1 MQHSRKDI
9 PRLAERL
16 AVHRLYQAFD
26 LARLYG
32 FSNRMQ
38 EWIILRAVWA
48 GHLEGRGLTLLEVTR
63 ATGMKRPTI
72 LRKLR
77 VLVKEGVLERDG
89 ERYWVSADYLLGTTV
104 PGGLLDRLIGLI
116 KATARE
122 LEGIERESKMNSGKS
137 CDAEET

>member
-1 MQHSRKDI
+1 MLRREDI

-26 LARLYG
+26 LARRYG

-48 GHLEGRGLTLLEVTR
+48 AHLKGHGLTLLEVTR
-63 ATGMKRPTI
+63 ATAMKRPTV

-77 VLVKEGVLERDG
+77 VLVKERILERDG
-89 ERYWVSADYLLGTTV
+89 ERYWVSADYLLGTTA

-116 KATARE
+116 KGAARE
-122 LEGIERESKMNSGKS
+122 LEDIERESKMDSGKS
-137 CDAEET
+137 FGAEET

>member
-1 MQHSRKDI
+1 MQRSRKDI

-16 AVHRLYQAFD
+16 AVHRVYQAFD

-48 GHLEGRGLTLLEVTR
+48 GHLEGHGLTLLEVTR

-77 VLVKEGVLERDG
+77 VLERNG
-89 ERYWVSADYLLGTTV
+89 ESYWVSADYLSGTTV

-122 LEGIERESKMNSGKS
+122 LEGIERESKMDSGKS
-137 CDAEET
+137 CGAEET

>member
-1 MQHSRKDI
+1 MLRREDI

-16 AVHRLYQAFD
+16 AVHRLYQSFD

-48 GHLEGRGLTLLEVTR
+48 SHLEGHGLTLLEVAR
-63 ATGMKRPTI
+63 ATGMKRPTV

-77 VLVKEGVLERDG
+77 GLVRERVLERDG
-89 ERYWVSADYLLGTTV
+89 ERYWVSADYLLSTTV

-116 KATARE
+116 KEAARE
-122 LEGIERESKMNSGKS
+122 LEGIERESKMDSGKS
-137 CDAEET
+137 LGAEES